1 MESTNRA
8 DMTRSEIAAKVIEIL
23 AGVKR
28 LPAESIAPDASLE
41 SLGIDSL
48 DKINVLFE
56 LEGAFDISIPDEAAA
71 SIRSV
76 NEIVDRL
83 AQLLPQAVD

>member
-1 MESTNRA
+1 
-8 DMTRSEIAAKVIEIL
+8 MTRSEIAAKVTQIL
-23 AGVKR
+23 AAVKR
-28 LPAESIAPDASLE
+28 VPAESIAGDASLE

-48 DKINVLFE
+48 DKINILFE

-71 SIRSV
+71 SIHSV

-83 AQLLPQAVD
+83 AQLIPQAGD